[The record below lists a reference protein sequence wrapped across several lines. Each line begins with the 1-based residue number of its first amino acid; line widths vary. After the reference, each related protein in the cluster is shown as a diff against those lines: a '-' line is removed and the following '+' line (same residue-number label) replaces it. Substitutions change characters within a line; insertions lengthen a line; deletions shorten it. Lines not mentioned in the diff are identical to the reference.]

1 MFAEV
6 RPIYAFDHDSAE
18 EVKKSLDNKIGIA
31 IPSHCLKTSV
41 IVDILVGE
49 RVTQENVSA
58 LIMAG
63 GFGKRLKEKTV
74 DRPKALVEVAGI
86 PIRTCFRK
94 IEKAPIQHIYIDPSF
109 CRSNK

>member
-1 MFAEV
+1 M
-6 RPIYAFDHDSAE
+6 
-18 EVKKSLDNKIGIA
+18 
-31 IPSHCLKTSV
+31 

-86 PIRTCFRK
+86 PIIEHVFRK
-94 IEKAPIQHIYIDPSF
+94 IEKAPIQHIYISVIILQI
-109 CRSNK
+109 K